1 MTSNLQVEGK
11 TVLKFAL
18 CYGFR
23 NLQNVVRKL
32 KIGKSDYHY
41 LEIMACPSGIVCS
54 LSYLSMLVSLRLILN
69 FRTV

>member
-1 MTSNLQVEGK
+1 MKINYNQYKLLNLQVEGK

-41 LEIMACPSGIVCS
+41 LEIMACPSGIFQQNH
-54 LSYLSMLVSLRLILN
+54 ILHL
-69 FRTV
+69 F